1 MRFCKFGLEHTTV
14 TTLDNTKRRGRVVQP
29 RPSLKLGDFLTGV
42 FVSIRKIKFSM
53 INHNLYLERSLFR
66 RYIFLQW
73 PSIKI
78 NENSSMFNN
87 HTLYGCFMGILST
100 VAISKNKINYAKLGL
115 NFFSIVTYK
124 EHQTCFKECFS
135 IISRQH

>member
-1 MRFCKFGLEHTTV
+1 MRRSATPITPLIAWC
-14 TTLDNTKRRGRVVQP
+14 
-29 RPSLKLGDFLTGV
+29 SLKLGDFVTGV

-66 RYIFLQW
+66 RYIFLQK

-87 HTLYGCFMGILST
+87 HTLYGCFVGILST
-100 VAISKNKINYAKLGL
+100 VAISKNKTNYAKLAL

-124 EHQTCFKECFS
+124 EHKTCFKECFS